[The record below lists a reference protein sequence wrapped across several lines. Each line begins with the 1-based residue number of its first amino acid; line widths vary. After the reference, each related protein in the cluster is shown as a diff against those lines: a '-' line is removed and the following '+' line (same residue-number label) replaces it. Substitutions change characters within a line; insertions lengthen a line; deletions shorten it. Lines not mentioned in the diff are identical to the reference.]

1 MVYIHYKCPN
11 CPEFHFD
18 IKGADVSHF
27 KNHLKDKHG
36 LTDDISNYEIKYI
49 CPITFNTNYSK
60 DKNRG
65 SFWKYIK
72 ELKLDDKHNIN
83 YDYINTLIKNNKH
96 HQEKNEGNRKL
107 LLDVNKE
114 HILHLKTKI
123 FNNKKPN
130 FGAIKDTTGNC
141 TGDLL
146 ILFVKIHL
154 KELTWD
160 NALKEI
166 EDDVEEDDVEEDD
179 VEEDDVEEDKN
190 SNLELNKIYNMDC
203 YEYLSKLPDQHIDS
217 IILDPPYYEVVKES
231 WDNQWKTFNDYLD
244 WFAPIIK
251 ELNRVSKYSCSC
263 FVFGFPH
270 QLSYLLPLFEKEGFK
285 YRQYICVSKGLQAV
299 AGRTSQKLKMF
310 PTASEYILY
319 FYKDATPIIK
329 KMLQDKQSEFGLS
342 GNDINEYL
350 VKASNGGGTWSTIAG
365 KRQQNIQNPT
375 REDWNKLETLFGGF
389 DIKYDDY
396 VYKFNLPNGLTDVW
410 TDINFNDRT
419 YKKIWNEKYNEKCSH
434 PTMKPY
440 DLIKRL
446 VECSTISGDIVLD
459 IFMGTGMTGLVCKN
473 INRHFMGC
481 ELDKTFVD
489 KSLIHIV

>member
-1 MVYIHYKCPN
+1 MVAYKLYYSSETSKK
-11 CPEFHFD
+11 EFKA
-18 IKGADVSHF
+18 KGEI
-27 KNHLKDKHG
+27 
-36 LTDDISNYEIKYI
+36 TDDSYKLVDIT
-49 CPITFNTNYSK
+49 CPLTGNKFKSRAK
-60 DKNRG
+60 
-65 SFWKYIK
+65 FWDHIK
-72 ELKLDDKHNIN
+72 ELKLDPENMT
-83 YDYINTLIKNNKH
+83 YDRVVEESTGDNVS
-96 HQEKNEGNRKL
+96 L
-107 LLDVNKE
+107 LLDKSYLSELWYNYFENTSSMKKKSLENLLGHITLELYIILLKVFRGDTDINEVLNEGSEESEEGVKE
-114 HILHLKTKI
+114 ESEEE
-123 FNNKKPN
+123 
-130 FGAIKDTTGNC
+130 
-141 TGDLL
+141 
-146 ILFVKIHL
+146 VK
-154 KELTWD
+154 EEMEEEEGET
-160 NALKEI
+160 
-166 EDDVEEDDVEEDD
+166 VEEMVIDVI
-179 VEEDDVEEDKN
+179 N
-190 SNLELNKIYNMDC
+190 TGLNKIYNMDC
-203 YEYLSKLPDQHIDS
+203 YDYLCKLPDQHIDS

-244 WFAPIIK
+244 WFTPIIK

-329 KMLQDKQSEFGLS
+329 KFLQDKQIESGLS

-350 VKASNGGGTWSTIAG
+350 GKASNGGGTWSTIAG

-375 REDWNKLETLFGGF
+375 REDWNKLEKLFGGF
-389 DIKYDDY
+389 NIKYDDY
-396 VYKFNLPNGLTDVW
+396 IYKFNLPNGLTDVW
-410 TDINFNDRT
+410 TDINFNDRK
-419 YKKIWNEKYNEKCSH
+419 YKKLWNEKYNEKCSH

-446 VECSTISGDIVLD
+446 VECSTVKDDIVLD

-489 KSLIHIV
+489 KSLIHII